1 MFKLVKPGAWRLGG
15 FNNLNHKVS
24 KAQRHTK
31 KNKLALQNPWRNT
44 LKLLL

>member
-31 KNKLALQNPWRNT
+31 KKTGALESIAQH
-44 LKLLL
+44 KLLV